1 MAVKRLKPS
10 QGPNS
15 QQEVTSFVKE
25 CGILRRL
32 NHRWAG
38 EVQQTEVLSG
48 VKACG
53 FVRRML
59 CRH

>member
-25 CGILRRL
+25 CGILRKL
-32 NHRWAG
+32 SHRWAYIFSR
-38 EVQQTEVLSG
+38 QRSLVLSRS
-48 VKACG
+48 VA
-53 FVRRML
+53 F
-59 CRH
+59 

>member
-1 MAVKRLKPS
+1 MKPS

-32 NHRWAG
+32 NHRWALWRIEIISVVEEG
-38 EVQQTEVLSG
+38 G
-48 VKACG
+48 MPI
-53 FVRRML
+53 RML
-59 CRH
+59 CRQ